1 MPSGDKLL
9 NANGHNGQCP
19 GRFRKSFG
27 VRVKRRYY
35 YPAVDPFPPKRM
47 RLSIERFAKRRRT
60 AQSIAKD
67 AKEVRAARREGKS
80 LVAVDALAI
89 KSGITGYSL
98 FLAPSPEYK
107 LRYPILGHLWK
118 IGPAALPYDTMH
130 LVLSNVTQ
138 RLWELFSGTFGIMST
153 TPEPYI

>member
-9 NANGHNGQCP
+9 NAEGHNGQFP
-19 GRFRKSFG
+19 GCFPKLFG

-47 RLSIERFAKRRRT
+47 QLSIERSAKRRRT
-60 AQSIAKD
+60 AQSIAN
-67 AKEVRAARREGKS
+67 AEEVEAARREGKS
-80 LVAVDALAI
+80 LVAVDAVAI

-98 FLAPSPEYK
+98 FFAPSPEDK

-138 RLWELFSGTFGIMST
+138 RLWELFFGTFRIMST